1 MFIRRFLAIAFALT
15 CIGTV
20 AWVVFISYQ
29 EETTDSFLN
38 FGALHSSA
46 VSYIVSILAVDEVA
60 GKARANVQ
68 LTIDRFEF
76 VELPNIKGPI
86 NGRFLMDELEV
97 RVGPLQTTDLA
108 PTFEGIGFLALKNF
122 DPILAS
128 PAPNFTAA
136 PPPVSEAE
144 FTLIGDS
151 KLYPFDRYIVIGR
164 VSSVLF
170 ASPNKKDFSYLD
182 SSATAVYLRAPNFV
196 MTGASNREL
205 LARERFGATPEG
217 LKLEEQFLKDHPD
230 ARRKVFAVL
239 LQRPFFLK
247 ALSIFLL
254 VITVGS
260 AIYYA
265 FVSAPILVASHSWLC
280 RVLKTCMVTGTHVGV
295 PGPPNLFNSRKLHGI
310 NGSSP

>member
-1 MFIRRFLAIAFALT
+1 
-15 CIGTV
+15 
-20 AWVVFISYQ
+20 
-29 EETTDSFLN
+29 
-38 FGALHSSA
+38 
-46 VSYIVSILAVDEVA
+46 
-60 GKARANVQ
+60 
-68 LTIDRFEF
+68 
-76 VELPNIKGPI
+76 
-86 NGRFLMDELEV
+86 
-97 RVGPLQTTDLA
+97 
-108 PTFEGIGFLALKNF
+108 
-122 DPILAS
+122 
-128 PAPNFTAA
+128 
-136 PPPVSEAE
+136 
-144 FTLIGDS
+144 
-151 KLYPFDRYIVIGR
+151 
-164 VSSVLF
+164 
-170 ASPNKKDFSYLD
+170 
-182 SSATAVYLRAPNFV
+182 